1 MEDIDAA
8 FTQSVTRE
16 PDPAAQARP
25 QYPTGMGQPPP
36 PPPPSSIT
44 LSGLLNAIDGVQ
56 AQQGRLLF
64 ATTNKYD
71 ALDPALMRP
80 GRLDLHIE
88 FKQATKWQAAEL
100 FKRFYPVERDRSYSI
115 GGVSGGGS
123 EKGGDNEREKR
134 DDLPPESPTAG
145 NEEDLSGVQR
155 VSTHGPSATQ
165 RKSRK
170 APKLTHQ
177 ELEDLAHQFAD
188 AIPEEELSMAY
199 VTNLTFRLMFL
210 CSILICGFALHK
222 SAIQGHLMMHKTR
235 PHAAVRTAPRFVTN
249 ERERRIKAREITKE
263 QALDQEKAR
272 EANKQGDAAGIPRVA
287 LNGIKDGEIEGSDVS
302 SALSSPPTLAQSIPS
317 HLG

>member
-1 MEDIDAA
+1 VASAPQPYIGGMAA
-8 FTQSVTRE
+8 
-16 PDPAAQARP
+16 
-25 QYPTGMGQPPP
+25 
-36 PPPPSSIT
+36 PPPPSSVT

-100 FKRFYPVERDRSYSI
+100 FKRFYPVEKDRSYSI

-145 NEEDLSGVQR
+145 NDEDLSGVQR

-188 AIPEEELSMAY
+188 ALPEEELSMA
-199 VTNLTFRLMFL
+199 
-210 CSILICGFALHK
+210 
-222 SAIQGHLMMHKTR
+222 AIQGHLMMHKTR

-263 QALDQEKAR
+263 QALDQEKAE
-272 EANKQGDAAGIPRVA
+272 EANKENTTDIPKVE
-287 LNGIKDGEIEGSDVS
+287 LNGNKDGESEGSDD
-302 SALSSPPTLAQSIPS
+302 LSSPPTLAQSVPS
-317 HLG
+317 QLG